1 MSRVS
6 DPSIPSEADAATPD
20 LGQPLLEVRNVH
32 KSYRRGP
39 EEVHALRGADLSL
52 STGEIVALIGPS
64 GSGKTTLLNVLCGWE
79 HPEEGEVT
87 WIGSAPIAPEDRPW
101 SDIAIVPQ
109 SLGLIE
115 ELSIRENVELAARLA
130 GGRDRSKRIDGL
142 LKGFGLEAL
151 ADREP
156 TEVSLGE
163 QQRTAL
169 SRALVLRPRLLL
181 ADEPTGHQ
189 DEGWARGIFR
199 ALRLA
204 AREGTC
210 CLVATHNREV
220 VRLVDRVVG
229 IRDGQISH
237 MDVDEVVAGGHV
249 GPDTDAGAGD
259 LDRFYR
265 RPSG

>member
-1 MSRVS
+1 MSQVEEIREHRES
-6 DPSIPSEADAATPD
+6 AAHR
-20 LGQPLLEVRNVH
+20 PLLEVRGVH

-52 STGEIVALIGPS
+52 ATAEIVALVGPS

-79 HPEEGEVT
+79 HPDQGEVT
-87 WIGSAPIAPEDRPW
+87 WVGEERQIPAENRPW

-115 ELSIRENVELAARLA
+115 ELSIRENVALATRLA
-130 GGRDRSKRIDGL
+130 GGEDRSKRVDGL
-142 LKGFGLEAL
+142 LKGFGLDAL

-156 TEVSLGE
+156 QEVSLGE
-163 QQRTAL
+163 QQRCAL

-189 DEGWARGIFR
+189 DEAWARGIFR

-210 CLVATHNREV
+210 CLVATHSTEV
-220 VRLVDRVVG
+220 VKLVDRVVG
-229 IRDGQISH
+229 IRDGQITH
-237 MDVDEVVAGGHV
+237 MDIEEVVAGS
-249 GPDTDAGAGD
+249 GPAAPSHDAGAGEM
-259 LDRFYR
+259 DRFFR
-265 RPSG
+265 GPKN

>member
-1 MSRVS
+1 MSQVEQVPELRE
-6 DPSIPSEADAATPD
+6 PAARR
-20 LGQPLLEVRNVH
+20 PLLEVSDVH

-39 EEVHALRGADLSL
+39 EEVHALQGAHLSL
-52 STGEIVALIGPS
+52 TTGEIVALVGPS

-79 HPEEGEVT
+79 HPDRGEVT
-87 WIGSAPIAPEDRPW
+87 WVGEPPMPAEDRPW

-109 SLGLIE
+109 GLGLIE
-115 ELSIRENVELAARLA
+115 ELSIRENVELATRLA
-130 GGRDRSKRIDGL
+130 GGEDRSKRVEGL
-142 LKGFGLEAL
+142 LKGFGLDAL

-156 TEVSLGE
+156 QEVSLGE

-189 DEGWARGIFR
+189 DEAWARGIFR

-220 VRLVDRVVG
+220 VTLVDRVVG
-229 IRDGQISH
+229 IRDGQITH
-237 MDVDEVVAGGHV
+237 LDIDEVVAGG
-249 GPDTDAGAGD
+249 GPLAPSHDAGAGEM
-259 LDRFYR
+259 DRFFR
-265 RPSG
+265 APKD

>member
-1 MSRVS
+1 MRPAP
-6 DPSIPSEADAATPD
+6 DLEATPAAEGRA
-20 LGQPLLEVRNVH
+20 LVEATNLR

-39 EEVHALRGADLSL
+39 EVVHALQGADLTL
-52 STGEIVALIGPS
+52 WPGEIVALVGPS
-64 GSGKTTLLNVLCGWE
+64 GSGKTTLLNVMCGWE
-79 HPEEGEVT
+79 HPDEGEIRWNGQTGVR
-87 WIGSAPIAPEDRPW
+87 PEDRPW
-101 SDIAIVPQ
+101 SDIAILPQ

-115 ELSIRENVELAARLA
+115 ELSIRENVQLAARLA
-130 GGRDRSKRIDGL
+130 GSRDRSKRVGGL

-151 ADREP
+151 AEREP

-169 SRALVLRPRLLL
+169 ARALVLRPRLLL

-199 ALRLA
+199 ALRMA

-220 VRLVDRVVG
+220 VKLVDRVVG
-229 IRDGQISH
+229 IRDGEITH
-237 MDVDEVVAGGHV
+237 LDLDEVVAGDHLR
-249 GPDTDAGAGD
+249 PDTDAGAGD
-259 LDRFYR
+259 LDRYFR
-265 RPSG
+265 RPTN

>member
-1 MSRVS
+1 MKHATSL
-6 DPSIPSEADAATPD
+6 SEVPPD
-20 LGQPLLEVRNVH
+20 SNGLLLEARDLH

-39 EEVHALRGADLSL
+39 EEVHALRGASLSL
-52 STGEIVALIGPS
+52 ASGEIVALVGPS

-79 HPEEGEVT
+79 HPDQGQID
-87 WIGSAPIAPEDRPW
+87 WFGSALAKPEDRPW
-101 SDIAIVPQ
+101 SDIAILPQ

-115 ELSIRENVELAARLA
+115 ELSIRENVELASRLA
-130 GGRDRSKRIDGL
+130 GKADRSKRVDGL
-142 LKGFGLEAL
+142 LKGFGLEGM

-156 TEVSLGE
+156 SEVSLGE

-169 SRALVLRPRLLL
+169 ARALVLRPRLLL

-199 ALRLA
+199 ALRMA

-220 VRLVDRVVG
+220 VKLVDRVVG
-229 IRDGQISH
+229 IRDGQITH
-237 MDVDEVVAGGHV
+237 LDLDEVVAGDHLR
-249 GPDTDAGAGD
+249 PDTDAGAGD
-259 LDRFYR
+259 LDRYFR
-265 RPSG
+265 KPTD

>member
-1 MSRVS
+1 MT
-6 DPSIPSEADAATPD
+6 AAT
-20 LGQPLLEVRNVH
+20 GGTPLLEAHGLV

-39 EEVHALRGADLSL
+39 EEVHALRQVDLVL
-52 STGEIVALIGPS
+52 YPGEIVGLVGPS

-79 HPEEGEVT
+79 QPDHGRMIWTGDVGTP
-87 WIGSAPIAPEDRPW
+87 PEDRPW
-101 SDIAIVPQ
+101 SDIAILPQ

-115 ELSIRENVELAARLA
+115 ELSIRENVELPARL
-130 GGRDRSKRIDGL
+130 GGGEDRRKRIDGL
-142 LKGFGLEAL
+142 LTGFGLDHL

-169 SRALVLRPRLLL
+169 ARALVLKPKLLL

-189 DEGWARGIFR
+189 DEGWGRGVFK

-210 CLVATHNREV
+210 CLVATHNPEAIK
-220 VRLVDRVVG
+220 LVDRVVA
-229 IRDGQISH
+229 IRDG
-237 MDVDEVVAGGHV
+237 VLGHLTAEEAV
-249 GPDTDAGAGD
+249 AGAGQSTQESSAHD
-259 LDRFYR
+259 LHGYFRG
-265 RPSG
+265 PGS